1 MRKQPRRPQTPAERA
16 RQRRR
21 ENLDMLLG
29 ALGFFT
35 AVVFLLT
42 AIGEIRGESSVLR
55 PLLLAVLVV
64 LFWVLLRVRRKV

>member
-1 MRKQPRRPQTPAERA
+1 MRTQRRPQTAAEHA

-21 ENLDMLLG
+21 DNLDILLG

-55 PLLLAVLVV
+55 ALLLAVLVL
-64 LFWVLLRVRRKV
+64 LFWATLRLRRKV